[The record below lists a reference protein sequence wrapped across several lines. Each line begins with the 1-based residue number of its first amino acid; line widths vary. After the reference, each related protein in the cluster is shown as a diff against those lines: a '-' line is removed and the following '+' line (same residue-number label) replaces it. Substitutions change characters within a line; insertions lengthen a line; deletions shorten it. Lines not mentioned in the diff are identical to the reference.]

1 MLDSIIGSIM
11 NMTSDI
17 YIQQNSQSQS
27 GIINRQWVYDQT
39 IPCKI
44 EPMKSGGA
52 LNRADNKAFESQ
64 GNNEYTERF
73 QLKMKSPVQL
83 SRRSRISN
91 IRDNSG
97 SIIYVEFDIYDQP
110 AMIFE
115 VTSSHAEIDPLG
127 YVSYYETTLQRVL
140 IQYDDT
146 SNNSTV
152 QPG

>member
-1 MLDSIIGSIM
+1 M

-97 SIIYVEFDIYDQP
+97 SIIYVEFDIYDKIMEITNVNLFVRFAVKASGRILIFSAGIVAFAARRQP
-110 AMIFE
+110 EAGKE
-115 VTSSHAEIDPLG
+115 ECP
-127 YVSYYETTLQRVL
+127 
-140 IQYDDT
+140 
-146 SNNSTV
+146 
-152 QPG
+152 